1 MNRKLFTIILAVV
14 LIASFFLPIGT
25 SGSTSAFDAVQ
36 APSYGTGI
44 ENLLMKYLWLLV
56 PVSGLM
62 LLIGAL
68 NNGNYFLGRGLWG
81 FLPLLAV
88 AYLLVRPIIDGG
100 ADIGDMIKGFGVGMW
115 MMLVGSLVLAIYHP
129 KS

>member
-14 LIASFFLPIGT
+14 LIASFFLPVWSI
-25 SGSTSAFDAVQ
+25 SSTSAFDAVQ
-36 APSYGTGI
+36 ATSYGSGI
-44 ENLLMKYLWLLV
+44 ENMLMKYLWIIFPL
-56 PVSGLM
+56 SGIM

-68 NNGNYFLGRGLWG
+68 NNGNYFLGRGLWA
-81 FLPLLAV
+81 FLPLLAIL
-88 AYLLVRPIIDGG
+88 YLLIRPMLDVKV
-100 ADIGDMIKGFGVGMW
+100 DIMDMIKGFGVGMW

>member
-14 LIASFFLPIGT
+14 LIAGFFLPIT
-25 SGSTSAFDAVQ
+25 SSGSMSAFDAVQ
-36 APSYGTGI
+36 LPSYGTGI
-44 ENLLMKYLWLLV
+44 ENMLMKYLWILIPL
-56 PVSGLM
+56 SGVM

-68 NNGNYFLGRGLWG
+68 NNGNYILGRGLWAI
-81 FLPLLAV
+81 LPLLALI
-88 AYLLVRPIIDGG
+88 YLLVRPIIDGG
-100 ADIGDMIKGFGVGMW
+100 ADVMDMIKGFGVGMW

>member
-14 LIASFFLPIGT
+14 LIASFFLPVWSI
-25 SGSTSAFDAVQ
+25 SSTSAFDAVQ
-36 APSYGTGI
+36 SPSYGTGI
-44 ENLLMKYLWLLV
+44 ENMLMKYLWILIPL
-56 PVSGLM
+56 SGVM

-68 NNGNYFLGRGLWG
+68 NNGNYFLGRGLWAI
-81 FLPLLAV
+81 LPLLAV
-88 AYLLVRPIIDGG
+88 LYLLIRPMLDGNV
-100 ADIGDMIKGFGVGMW
+100 DIMDMIKGFGVGMW